1 MLVKMLDAGM
11 NVARLNFSDG
21 DHKTHGECLDNLR
34 IALQN
39 RPEKKCSIML
49 DTQGPEISLAYMRDN
64 KNVEIHA
71 GQTLKIVTDIAIEG
85 DNQRVACTYKQLP
98 QTVRV
103 GGMVY
108 IGTGLCCEV
117 SETHDVSIV
126 F

>member
-1 MLVKMLDAGM
+1 
-11 NVARLNFSDG
+11 
-21 DHKTHGECLDNLR
+21 
-34 IALQN
+34 
-39 RPEKKCSIML
+39 ML